1 MISIIAA
8 DKIVDNVGSHE
19 ETDSVRRILK
29 RLGVAVSELKI
40 APLRMAWNEP
50 LPKGYLKGACSP
62 LQAVLSFGESVSRNK
77 AEALILTGVDRLRS
91 DYTKSDR
98 RRLMEV
104 FDGGR
109 THLSAYD
116 ELAHVFSRKNQISKT
131 DFREIATSLF
141 ENYQRTYTS
150 LNHQTD
156 MPGEKWF
163 GRISEY
169 FRGVDCANPVVDFSG
184 CIIFATEEVAES
196 CDIDRKRRVRV
207 SACALAESGPDGP
220 EQIETIS
227 EYTHIKKVFNDAC
240 SWAGIDFKQAFL
252 SGKAVL
258 EVYTCYPVVPI
269 AFLLRSGLVSHPSDI
284 PGLLEE
290 HEITITGGLN
300 LAKGPWN
307 NTTLNTLVSM
317 VHLLRSET
325 DGGPTM
331 GGIHGNGSL
340 GYQQGFMI
348 LDR

>member
-19 ETDSVRRILK
+19 ETDGVRRILK
-29 RLGVAVSELKI
+29 QSGVAVSELKI
-40 APLRMAWNEP
+40 APLRMPWNES

-62 LQAVLSFGESVSRNK
+62 LQAILSFRESVSRNQ
-77 AEALILTGVDRLRS
+77 AEALVLTGVDHLRS

-98 RRLMEV
+98 RKLMEV
-104 FDGGR
+104 FEGSR
-109 THLSAYD
+109 THLSAYN
-116 ELAHVFSRKNQISKT
+116 ELAGVFSRKNQISKT
-131 DFREIATSLF
+131 DFRQMAVSLF

-150 LNHQTD
+150 LNPNAD

-163 GRISEY
+163 GRVSAY

-184 CIIFATEEVAES
+184 CVIFATEAVANR
-196 CDIDRKRRVRV
+196 CHIDRKRRVQV

-227 EYTHIKKVFNDAC
+227 EYTHIKKAFEDAC
-240 SWAGIDFKQAFL
+240 SSAGLDFNQAFL
-252 SGKAVL
+252 SKRAAL
-258 EVYTCYPVVPI
+258 EVYTCVVPI

-284 PGLLEE
+284 SIFLEE

-325 DGGPTM
+325 AGPTM

-348 LDR
+348 LGR